1 MKFPAK
7 FRLMSNPVDARLPRR
22 QIEAA
27 DPGCRP
33 SKIRSVAQR
42 GWGFLD
48 RANPSNT

>member
-27 DPGCRP
+27 DPG
-33 SKIRSVAQR
+33 
-42 GWGFLD
+42 
-48 RANPSNT
+48 